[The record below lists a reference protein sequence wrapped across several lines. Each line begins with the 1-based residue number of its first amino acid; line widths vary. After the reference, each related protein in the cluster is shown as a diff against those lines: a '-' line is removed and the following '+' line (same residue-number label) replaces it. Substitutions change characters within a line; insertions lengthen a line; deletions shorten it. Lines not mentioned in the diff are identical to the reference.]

1 MGPRMNDPV
10 VLGVP
15 IQPMSFPE
23 AIDACVRIIEA
34 RDGVTRTFVHV
45 NPHSLVAARSD
56 PRARQALAQSDLRF
70 ADGAGLLLVGRL
82 RGLGFPDRIA
92 GPDLVPRLSD
102 ALDRR
107 GG

>member
-1 MGPRMNDPV
+1 MSPRMNEAV

-15 IQPMSFPE
+15 IQIMSFDQ
-23 AIDACVRIIEA
+23 AVDACVRIIEA

-56 PRARQALAQSDLRF
+56 PRAREALSRSDLRF

-82 RGLGFPDRIA
+82 RGIGFPDRIA
-92 GPDLVPRLSD
+92 GPDLVPRLSE
-102 ALDRR
+102 ALA
-107 GG
+107 